1 MNFYHSTHRH
11 YCGIDLHARSLYVCI
26 IDQQG
31 EVLLHKEI
39 KARPE
44 PLLALLEPFRDDL
57 VIGVECMHCW
67 YWISDLCEEHG
78 IHFIL
83 GHALY
88 MKAIHGGKTKNDR
101 IDSFKIAML
110 MKGGKKET
118 ARKILWKTFVRLQ
131 DGGHDPQEIFYVALD
146 NVRPM
151 MEMRTFKSGPVPFPL
166 NPRRAEGQAMKWIIA
181 AARKRTGVSFDRCLE
196 EAELA
201 CTSVADGRVECAFTV
216 THETANNFGTLHG
229 GFTATLVDVVGTM
242 ALLSRDAGRPG
253 VSIEMSQTF
262 CAAAKVGERVTV
274 VGTVLKAGGRLG
286 FTQVEVRRADDA
298 VVAVGRH
305 TKMFV

>member
-44 PLLALLEPFRDDL
+44 PLLAMLEPFRDDL
-57 VIGVECMHCW
+57 AVGVECMHCW

-110 MKGGKKET
+110 MRGC
-118 ARKILWKTFVRLQ
+118 Q
-131 DGGHDPQEIFYVALD
+131 Q
-146 NVRPM
+146 
-151 MEMRTFKSGPVPFPL
+151 
-166 NPRRAEGQAMKWIIA
+166 Q
-181 AARKRTGVSFDRCLE
+181 C
-196 EAELA
+196 
-201 CTSVADGRVECAFTV
+201 
-216 THETANNFGTLHG
+216 
-229 GFTATLVDVVGTM
+229 
-242 ALLSRDAGRPG
+242 
-253 VSIEMSQTF
+253 
-262 CAAAKVGERVTV
+262 
-274 VGTVLKAGGRLG
+274 
-286 FTQVEVRRADDA
+286 
-298 VVAVGRH
+298 
-305 TKMFV
+305 